1 LAEAKR
7 QKETPVE
14 LDYYQLLGVS
24 YSATH
29 AEITRAY
36 RAAIKQIHPDR
47 QSPAARAG
55 AEERAKQLNRAFTTL
70 SKPELRRH
78 YDQRIRSQIIQDQI
92 MSRYVGGFGIPG
104 AGPDD
109 SGLRRTPTVAEQ
121 RDKALAHRGAL
132 WSIVLVFGGIT
143 LAVLGALVL
152 WAVAGAVWDAV
163 F

>member
-7 QKETPVE
+7 QTEALDE
-14 LDYYQLLGVS
+14 DDYYQLLGVS

-36 RAAIKQIHPDR
+36 RAAIKRVHPDR
-47 QSPAARAG
+47 QNPAARAA

-92 MSRYVGGFGIPG
+92 MSRYAGGFGIPG

-109 SGLRRTPTVAEQ
+109 SVLRRTPTVAEQ
-121 RDKALAHRGAL
+121 KDKALAHRSAL

-152 WAVAGAVWDAV
+152 WAVAGAVWDAA

>member
-1 LAEAKR
+1 LAEARR
-7 QKETPVE
+7 QTDTLDE

-36 RAAIKQIHPDR
+36 RAAIKQVHPDR
-47 QSPAARAG
+47 QNPEARAA

-104 AGPDD
+104 EQPNDD
-109 SGLRRTPTVAEQ
+109 ILRRQPTVAEQ
-121 RDKALAHRGAL
+121 RDRALAHRSAL

-143 LAVLGALVL
+143 LAVVGALVL
-152 WAVAGAVWDAV
+152 WAILNAIWDAV
-163 F
+163 V

>member
-7 QKETPVE
+7 QTDTPDE

-24 YSATH
+24 YAATH

-36 RAAIKQIHPDR
+36 RTAIKRIHPDR
-47 QSPAARAG
+47 QTPAARAE

-104 AGPDD
+104 AGSDD
-109 SGLRRTPTVAEQ
+109 SVLRRTPTVAEQ
-121 RDKALAHRGAL
+121 KDKALAHRGAL

-152 WAVAGAVWDAV
+152 WAVAGAIWDAV